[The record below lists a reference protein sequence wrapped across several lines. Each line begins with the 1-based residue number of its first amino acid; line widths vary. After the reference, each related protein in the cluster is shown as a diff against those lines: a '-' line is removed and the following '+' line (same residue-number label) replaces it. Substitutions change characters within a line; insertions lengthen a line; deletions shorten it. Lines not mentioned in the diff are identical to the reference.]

1 LGLTLTIRIIFDET
15 KKEIIT
21 PQKCKKFSEIL
32 DKLEVAAF
40 RLLFGPITPDKL
52 QDEGILFIGGPQ
64 KSFKPD
70 EIDTIVK
77 FVIAGGFLILVCN
90 SSRNYSLN
98 SNSLAKYFNVR
109 FDFNHI
115 KDAQDHWND
124 AIYFPIIKN
133 LDKKNPLTKNIKKLY
148 YSGSTLTLLKDNCI
162 PLAYTSDSA
171 EPPNTPIIATS
182 VSGRCIMIGG
192 STLFYD
198 DDFGIE
204 AGKNYKFIINLLN
217 YLKLGMKNPD
227 KLLESQFSP
236 VIQKETVNLSLKKA
250 KEIFN
255 KKLKESSEQY
265 EKLYETIDNF
275 FDRFISMIRDKKL
288 SIIRP
293 KLKLD
298 YKEIQIKIRNIQ
310 MKLFETVE
318 KIESRLASPE
328 EFIQF
333 KQDKINNFYVLES
346 EVNEH
351 LDRIYGRLDYYIE
364 NPEAIP

>member
-1 LGLTLTIRIIFDET
+1 MTVRIIFDET

-21 PQKCKKFSEIL
+21 PQKCNKFSEIL
-32 DKLEVAAF
+32 DKLNVAAF
-40 RLLFGPITPDKL
+40 RLLFGPITPEKL
-52 QDEGILFIGGPQ
+52 QDEEILFIGGPQ

-70 EIDTIVK
+70 EIETIAK
-77 FVIAGGFLILVCN
+77 FVLDGGFLILVCN

-98 SNSLAKYFNVR
+98 INSIAKYFNVR
-109 FDFNHI
+109 FDFNHV
-115 KDAQDHWND
+115 KDAQNHWSD
-124 AIYFPIIKN
+124 AIYFPVIKN

-148 YSGSTLTLLKDNCI
+148 YSGSTLTLLTDNCI
-162 PLAYTSDSA
+162 PLAYTSDLA

-182 VSGRCIMIGG
+182 VHGRCILIGG

-204 AGKNYKFIINLLN
+204 AGKNYKFVINLLN
-217 YLKLGMKNPD
+217 YLKLGRKNPD
-227 KLLESQFSP
+227 KLLESQFTP
-236 VIQKETVNLSLKKA
+236 VTKKESVKILSLKKA

-255 KKLKESSEQY
+255 KNIKESSEKY
-265 EKLYETIDNF
+265 EDLYQIIDDF

-318 KIESRLASPE
+318 KIESRLVSPE

>member
-1 LGLTLTIRIIFDET
+1 
-15 KKEIIT
+15 
-21 PQKCKKFSEIL
+21 
-32 DKLEVAAF
+32 
-40 RLLFGPITPDKL
+40 
-52 QDEGILFIGGPQ
+52 
-64 KSFKPD
+64 
-70 EIDTIVK
+70 
-77 FVIAGGFLILVCN
+77 
-90 SSRNYSLN
+90 
-98 SNSLAKYFNVR
+98 
-109 FDFNHI
+109 
-115 KDAQDHWND
+115 
-124 AIYFPIIKN
+124 
-133 LDKKNPLTKNIKKLY
+133 
-148 YSGSTLTLLKDNCI
+148 
-162 PLAYTSDSA
+162 
-171 EPPNTPIIATS
+171 
-182 VSGRCIMIGG
+182 MIGG

-204 AGKNYKFIINLLN
+204 AVKNYKFIINLLN